1 MKNWKVI
8 LATLVIFGTG
18 VLSGSLGTQLLRK
31 PAEPPK
37 PPFGP
42 GGPGPERFDFI
53 RRWGDRL
60 DLTAEQRDKIDR
72 LVRESQER
80 VRALWEPVGPKIQEE
95 TRAVRAKIEEI
106 LTPEQRAKFAE
117 MSKDR
122 FRRGGPTPGAPPG
135 ELPPWRRREGPGRPA
150 EMHGPGGLPSGE
162 TPPPGGPPRD
172 SRRGEPPPPDAP
184 SVPPE
189 KAPARPER

>member
-8 LATLVIFGTG
+8 LATLVIFGAG
-18 VLSGSLGTQLLRK
+18 VLSGALGTQLVRRQ
-31 PAEPPK
+31 PEPPK
-37 PPFGP
+37 PAFGP

-95 TRAVRAKIEEI
+95 TRSVRTRIEEI
-106 LTPEQRAKFAE
+106 LTPDQRAKFEE
-117 MSKDR
+117 MSRDR
-122 FRRGGPTPGAPPG
+122 FRRGGPPPG
-135 ELPPWRRREGPGRPA
+135 VPSGDQPPWRRREGTGRPWEIHA
-150 EMHGPGGLPSGE
+150 PG
-162 TPPPGGPPRD
+162 GGPPREPPANEVPPVPFPKGD
-172 SRRGEPPPPDAP
+172 RPRTETPPGSPGEPPRRPAP
-184 SVPPE
+184 
-189 KAPARPER
+189 